1 MSLFREK
8 DGINRRQFFKGTG
21 MVVVAVAFGGV
32 FTKIGFS
39 NTKTSTAYIG
49 QRAAGLYSLDESMAI
64 RKSHENAEVL
74 QLYKEFLSLG
84 EVKPLSAKSHHLL
97 HTRYGQDIPALIKE
111 LNHSKEKNVKAVS

>member
-1 MSLFREK
+1 MTLFREK
-8 DGINRRQFFKGTG
+8 DGMNRRQFLKGSG
-21 MVVVAVAFGGV
+21 MVIVAVSFGGI
-32 FTKIGFS
+32 FTKLGFNS
-39 NTKTSTAYIG
+39 SKTGTAYIG

-97 HTRYGQDIPALIKE
+97 HTRYGQDIPKLIEE